1 MNESA
6 AHSIVASI
14 SCSSLISLT
23 EYPRE
28 VVLVTT
34 GAMGAKAAAEATRRA
49 AIASFMLIVCF

>member
-1 MNESA
+1 
-6 AHSIVASI
+6 
-14 SCSSLISLT
+14 
-23 EYPRE
+23 